1 MALGVAVNNIP
12 NLTISVNKS
21 DVSDNVTLLEAYKE
35 LNCHLNDIN
44 TKCPVKVLAD
54 GHGSQFDEKVLFY
67 IEKNQMWL
75 FTFPPD
81 TSGVTQM
88 HDQIKNR
95 LHDEYEKSK
104 SELYT
109 QMRNLNRLSFM
120 RILGD
125 VWNKL
130 ATPDLI
136 VMSIG
141 CNRTSS
147 GMLKLLL
154 NQQSLH
160 HPDLLVALFCYHQL
174 ELQRRHLHT
183 VYTNLIKVWS

>member
-1 MALGVAVNNIP
+1 MALGIAVNNIP

-21 DVSDNVTLLEAYKE
+21 DVSDNVTLAAYKE

-54 GHGSQFDEKVLFY
+54 GHGSQFDEEVLFY

-75 FTFPPD
+75 FTFPLD

-125 VWNKL
+125 VWNKW

>member
-1 MALGVAVNNIP
+1 MALRIAVNNIP

-21 DVSDNVTLLEAYKE
+21 DVSDNVTLLAAYKA

-54 GHGSQFDEKVLFY
+54 GHGSQFDEEVLFY

-75 FTFPPD
+75 FTFPLD

-125 VWNKL
+125 VWNKW